1 MTKQELSNAFKI
13 LSAVAET
20 IRELGSVPSGH
31 LYANLM
37 GQMGLEEY
45 TSLIDT
51 LKRTKLVEEKYNVI
65 YWIGPKNDEN

>member
-20 IRELGSVPSGH
+20 IRELGFVPSGH
-31 LYANLM
+31 LYTNLM